1 MPARGEFVVTEYYTV
16 KRIDNSRLLRPVAP
30 AQLREF
36 WRRVAAGGA
45 LACCMIFYVWQH
57 FECIQLRYQ
66 VEQLEQDRAKAAQ
79 LNQQLHVEVA
89 TLQAPGRVDSIAR
102 NQLGLTIAVPGQVA
116 PADAGSDAVVAQA
129 RTVAQ
134 TVRR

>member
-1 MPARGEFVVTEYYTV
+1 MTEYYTV
-16 KRIDNSRLLRPVAP
+16 KRIDNSRLSRPVAP
-30 AQLREF
+30 AQIRDF
-36 WRRVAAGGA
+36 WRRVAAGSA

-57 FECIQLRYQ
+57 FDCIQMRYQ
-66 VEQLEQDRAKAAQ
+66 IEQLEQQRTQAAQ

-89 TLQAPGRVDSIAR
+89 TLRAPGRVDSIAR
-102 NQLGLTIAVPGQVA
+102 NQLGLTISVPGQVA
-116 PADAGSDAVVAQA
+116 PADAASDAIVAQA

>member
-1 MPARGEFVVTEYYTV
+1 MTEYYTV
-16 KRIDNSRLLRPVAP
+16 KRIDNSRLSRPAAP
-30 AQLREF
+30 AQLRDF
-36 WRRVAAGGA
+36 WRRVAAGSA
-45 LACCMIFYVWQH
+45 LAGCLMFYVWQH

-66 VEQLEQDRAKAAQ
+66 IEQLEQQRTQAAQ

-89 TLQAPGRVDSIAR
+89 TLRAPGRVDSIAR

-116 PADAGSDAVVAQA
+116 PVDASSDAIVAQA

>member
-1 MPARGEFVVTEYYTV
+1 MTEYYTV
-16 KRIDNSRLLRPVAP
+16 KRIDNSRLSRPAAP

-36 WRRVAAGGA
+36 WRRVVAGSV
-45 LACCMIFYVWQH
+45 LACCFMFYVWQH

-66 VEQLEQDRAKAAQ
+66 IEQLEQERSQAAQ

-89 TLQAPGRVDSIAR
+89 TLRAPGRVDSIAR
-102 NQLGLTIAVPGQVA
+102 NQLGLTIAVPGQVS
-116 PADAGSDAVVAQA
+116 PVDASSDAIVAQA
-129 RTVAQ
+129 RTVSQ

>member
-1 MPARGEFVVTEYYTV
+1 VTEYYTV
-16 KRIDNSRLLRPVAP
+16 KRIDNSRLSRPAAP
-30 AQLREF
+30 AQLRAF
-36 WRRVAAGGA
+36 WRRVAAGSA

-57 FECIQLRYQ
+57 FDCIQMRYQ
-66 VEQLEQDRAKAAQ
+66 IEQLEQQRSQAAQ

-89 TLQAPGRVDSIAR
+89 TLRAPGRVDSIAR
-102 NQLGLTIAVPGQVA
+102 NQLGLTISVPGQVA
-116 PADAGSDAVVAQA
+116 PADASSDAIVAQA

>member
-1 MPARGEFVVTEYYTV
+1 MTEYYTV
-16 KRIDNSRLLRPVAP
+16 KRIDNSRLSRPAAP
-30 AQLREF
+30 AQLRDF
-36 WRRVAAGGA
+36 WRRVAAGSA

-57 FECIQLRYQ
+57 FDCIQMRYQ
-66 VEQLEQDRAKAAQ
+66 IEQLEQQRTQAAQ

-89 TLQAPGRVDSIAR
+89 TLRAPGRVDSIAR
-102 NQLGLTIAVPGQVA
+102 NQLGLTISVPGQVA
-116 PADAGSDAVVAQA
+116 PADASSDAIVAQA

>member
-1 MPARGEFVVTEYYTV
+1 MTEYYTV
-16 KRIDNSRLLRPVAP
+16 KRIDNSRLSRPLSTS
-30 AQLREF
+30 QFRDL
-36 WRRVAAGGA
+36 WRRVAAGSA
-45 LACCMIFYVWQH
+45 LACCMMFYVWQH

-66 VEQLEQDRAKAAQ
+66 IEQFEQQRTQAAQ

-89 TLQAPGRVDSIAR
+89 TLRAPGRVDSIAR

-116 PADAGSDAVVAQA
+116 PVDASSDAIVAQA
-129 RTVAQ
+129 RTVSQ